1 MVIAPGP
8 DGFYIAIKASF
19 AWGVR
24 AARGDQS
31 MALVTEELPGG
42 ITKVIL
48 DGRLDIDGAAAV
60 DLPMNV
66 IAGSKK
72 AVLVDMQKVSFLGS
86 MGLRALVAP
95 ARAIKSRG
103 GKVVL
108 FGPNESVEKVLKTS
122 GIDTLIPVHH
132 ELQGALDALA

>member
-1 MVIAPGP
+1 
-8 DGFYIAIKASF
+8 
-19 AWGVR
+19 
-24 AARGDQS
+24 

-48 DGRLDIDGAAAV
+48 DGRLDIEGAAAV

-103 GKVVL
+103 GKIVL

-132 ELQGALDALA
+132 ELRSALDALA